1 MTGITACVTVCGFEG
16 TVLISLDSSLIPA
29 LVIFVVLIAALQH
42 ILFKPLA
49 QVQAERESRTTGLM
63 AQTQDKIENQLALF
77 DKYQAS
83 IKNARME
90 AYRRQEQLRA
100 EAKVKR
106 AELLAK
112 AREAAELKIQESRD
126 SIRAQVETAKT
137 QLAMD
142 AQEMA
147 RRIAAT
153 VLERSASNAGPA

>member
-1 MTGITACVTVCGFEG
+1 M
-16 TVLISLDSSLIPA
+16 
-29 LVIFVVLIAALQH
+29 LIAALQH

-83 IKNARME
+83 IKNARIE

-106 AELLAK
+106 AELLPRPVK
-112 AREAAELKIQESRD
+112 PL
-126 SIRAQVETAKT
+126 
-137 QLAMD
+137 
-142 AQEMA
+142 
-147 RRIAAT
+147 
-153 VLERSASNAGPA
+153 N